1 MKNNE
6 PIKEEEIIYLE
17 DEEFT
22 DKLVYQYGYN
32 RLKARL
38 IGGFCF
44 PVTKLIYIRES
55 RRYDEKLLKHER
67 GHVRGKFGHTWFPSI
82 MFPSWIGR
90 IFNTYWPYRR
100 EK

>member
-1 MKNNE
+1 MVTDDPVE
-6 PIKEEEIIYLE
+6 GEEIIYLD

-22 DKLVYQYGYN
+22 NKLVYQYGYN
-32 RLKARL
+32 RVKAHL
-38 IGGFCF
+38 TGGFCF
-44 PVTKLIYIRES
+44 PVTKLIFIRES
-55 RRYDEKLLKHER
+55 RRGDEKLLIHER
-67 GHVRGKFGHTWFPSI
+67 GHLLGYSHTLFPTI